1 VRCLY
6 CGKSSWS
13 PFKKLISGGEFC
25 SSAHRDSYQER
36 LRKVASVLEQYDIP
50 VQEAEHASADPASAA
65 ALVKRPE
72 LREPLM
78 SDLFRVL
85 ACTPAPAPSDARMA
99 PAIPPAFEVSA
110 RIRRWGLKIRFL
122 KAS

>member
-1 VRCLY
+1 MRCLY

-13 PFKKLISGGEFC
+13 PFKKLSAGGEFC
-25 SSAHRDSYQER
+25 SSTHRDSYQER
-36 LRKVASVLEQYDIP
+36 LRKVASVLTQYEIP
-50 VQEAEHASADPASAA
+50 VQEAERASADPASAA
-65 ALVKRPE
+65 SLVTRPE

-85 ACTPAPAPSDARMA
+85 ACTPAQTPGETRMA
-99 PAIPPAFEVSA
+99 PAMPPAFEISA

>member
-1 VRCLY
+1 MQCLY

-13 PFKKLISGGEFC
+13 PLQKLITGGEFC
-25 SSAHRDSYQER
+25 SSAHRASYHER
-36 LRKVASVLEQYDIP
+36 LRKVATVLEQYDIP
-50 VQEAEHASADPASAA
+50 GKEAARASEDPASAA

-78 SDLFRVL
+78 IELFRIL
-85 ACTPAPAPSDARMA
+85 ECTPAPALGEARMA
-99 PAIPPAFEVSA
+99 PAMQPAIEMKA
-110 RIRRWGLKIRFL
+110 RIKRWGLKIRLL

>member
-6 CGKSSWS
+6 CGKSSWL
-13 PFKKLISGGEFC
+13 PFKKRTDGEFC
-25 SSAHRDSYQER
+25 SRAHRDSYQER
-36 LRKVASVLEQYDIP
+36 LRKVANVLEHYDIAP
-50 VQEAEHASADPASAA
+50 QEAERATIDPAAAA
-65 ALVKRPE
+65 ALVSRPE

-78 SDLFRVL
+78 SELFRIL
-85 ACTPAPAPSDARMA
+85 TCEPAPAAANARTA
-99 PAIPPAFEVSA
+99 PAIPPVFEISA

>member
-6 CGKSSWS
+6 CGKSSWL
-13 PFKKLISGGEFC
+13 PFKKLNSGGEFC

-36 LRKVASVLEQYDIP
+36 LRKVASVLEQYEIP

-65 ALVKRPE
+65 ALVTRPE

-99 PAIPPAFEVSA
+99 PAIPPAFEISA